1 MLAYKA
7 FGLGKEKFQDTNMQ
21 NQNYRK
27 MEQIYIYV
35 RKGKCN
41 LKIHVPFCLKDDC
54 CFPLG

>member
-27 MEQIYIYV
+27 MEQIYIYMLG
-35 RKGKCN
+35 KGN
-41 LKIHVPFCLKDDC
+41 AT
-54 CFPLG
+54 